1 MQTEPATEVQP
12 EIQQPGLSQLRE
24 AVANHLEWRLPGRST
39 LRQDVLAGLSLAVSN
54 VPDGMA
60 NGVLV
65 GVNPVYGLYAS
76 MFGPLIGGIFS
87 STQLMV
93 ITTTAAA
100 SLATGQ
106 AIGSR
111 TGDAREN
118 ALWLVV
124 VLVGIFQIAF
134 GILRLGR
141 LTRFVSYS
149 VMTGFLTGVSV
160 LLILNQLPIVTGY
173 NPTGNNR
180 IEQTINLFANL
191 GEINPLSVVF
201 AILTLLLAIF
211 LPRTRLGSFGTF
223 AAIVIPS
230 ALVAIFGLEGVDS
243 VRDVGTIPSG
253 FPMPVL
259 PSFADISLEA
269 VSGAVAVAA
278 IILVQGAGVSQSVP
292 NPDGKRRNMS
302 RDFLAQGL
310 ANAGS
315 GLFGGLPVGG
325 SLSATAL
332 NVIYGGR
339 TRWAVILAGL
349 WMAVI
354 VLVFPQA
361 VGYVIMPALG
371 AVLILAGLRG
381 VKLSEIVSI
390 FRIGWPSGMVSITTF
405 LTTLFLPIQAA
416 VGLGVVLSALLYLA
430 RSSNDI
436 SVVEL
441 LKRDDGRIEERKPP
455 KELPANQVTVLDVY
469 GNLFYAG
476 ARTLERLLPA
486 PRNSE
491 KPVVILRM
499 RGQTN
504 LGATLVDVLSGYAD
518 KIKEVNGRL
527 YLTGISEGAHR
538 KMVQNGKLRLSG
550 PVRVYEATS
559 VRGQSTN
566 EAYEDA
572 QAWLVGENGNTT
584 SDGAPSDDASR

>member
-1 MQTEPATEVQP
+1 METTQTTEGQP
-12 EIQQPGLSQLRE
+12 EVQQPGLGQLRE
-24 AVANHLEWRLPGRST
+24 TVANHLGKQLPGRQT
-39 LRQDVLAGLSLAVSN
+39 LRKDVLAGLSLAISN

-65 GVNPVYGLYAS
+65 GVNPVYGLYAA
-76 MFGPLIGGIFS
+76 MMGPLIGGIFS

-106 AIGSR
+106 ALGNLTANAR
-111 TGDAREN
+111 DNGLFVMVLLTGV
-118 ALWLVV
+118 LQLV
-124 VLVGIFQIAF
+124 F
-134 GILRLGR
+134 GLLRLGR

-149 VMTGFLTGVSV
+149 VMTGFLIGISV
-160 LLILNQLPIVTGY
+160 LLILNQLPVVTGY
-173 NPTGNNR
+173 TAAGSNK
-180 IEQTINLFANL
+180 IAQTLDLIAHL
-191 GEINPLSVVF
+191 GEINLPSLAL
-201 AILTLLLAIF
+201 AILTLILAAT
-211 LPRTRLGSFGTF
+211 LPKTRLGSFGTL

-230 ALVAIFGLEGVDS
+230 VLVAIFRLDS
-243 VRDVGTIPSG
+243 VQTVQDVGTIPGG
-253 FPMPVL
+253 FPMPSL
-259 PSFADISLEA
+259 PSFSGITFDVL
-269 VSGAVAVAA
+269 SGALAVAL

-292 NPDGKRRNMS
+292 NPDGSRRSMS
-302 RDFLAQGL
+302 RDFIGQGA
-310 ANAGS
+310 ANIAS
-315 GLFGGLPVGG
+315 GLFRGLPIGG

-354 VLVFPQA
+354 VIVFPAA
-361 VGYVIMPALG
+361 VAYITMPALG

-381 VKLSEIVSI
+381 VRVSEMISI

-405 LTTLFLPIQAA
+405 LATLFLPIQAA

-441 LKRDDGRIEERKPP
+441 VKRDDERIEEHQPSKQ
-455 KELPANQVTVLDVY
+455 LPSNTVTVLDVY

-476 ARTLERLLPA
+476 ARTLERLLPT
-486 PRNSE
+486 PQDTKN
-491 KPVVILRM
+491 PVVILRL

-504 LGATLVDVLSGYAD
+504 LGATLTEVLSNYAN
-518 KIKEVNGRL
+518 KLQEANGRL
-527 YLTGISEGAHR
+527 YLTGISEGAR
-538 KMVQNGKLRLSG
+538 KKLIQTSRLHLSG
-550 PVRVYEATS
+550 PVQIYEATPI
-559 VRGQSTN
+559 RGQSTH

-572 QAWLVGENGNTT
+572 QTWLVSLSKNAETGQQ
-584 SDGAPSDDASR
+584 PSDA